1 MVKKV
6 KHRLTREEFA
16 AKFIR
21 KKRAKA
27 SRRGVTLDVIK
38 REVDILL
45 DIDHENIVKL
55 YDVFED
61 DQDVILIMELYES
74 SHWYFLNLSNKRYH
88 NEPII

>member
-74 SHWYFLNLSNKRYH
+74 SHWYFLNLSCDV
-88 NEPII
+88 I

>member
-74 SHWYFLNLSNKRYH
+74 SHWYFFNLSCDV
-88 NEPII
+88 ILV